1 MALLQQL
8 VQKDVPTVA
17 VVQEVVKSTTPKP
30 RGKSQKAA
38 RTLAACVD
46 FIKKDATR
54 MQMSGRELV
63 VEGEKYGLSASYVTW
78 NDAKKEVRNGIRVS
92 Q

>member
-1 MALLQQL
+1 MQQL

-17 VVQEVVKSTTPKP
+17 TVLEADKPETKPKP
-30 RGKSQKAA
+30 KLRGKSQKAA
-38 RTLAACVD
+38 RTLAACID

-54 MQMSGRELV
+54 MQMSGRELA

-78 NDAKKEVRNGIRVS
+78 NEAKKEMRKWG
-92 Q
+92 